1 MEMFTTFLH
10 IGLVFGKNPN
20 FLLILSDQLP
30 ALLEDKTSS
39 EIVIPYIPQAKSV
52 CYFKSIRKV
61 ETNIWQSKYV
71 TGDTVFYER
80 KESDKWKV
88 SGQVI
93 E

>member
-39 EIVIPYIPQAKSV
+39 EIVT
-52 CYFKSIRKV
+52 R
-61 ETNIWQSKYV
+61 
-71 TGDTVFYER
+71 G
-80 KESDKWKV
+80 
-88 SGQVI
+88 
-93 E
+93 